1 MSDDTGTGT
10 GTPKPTPTQA
20 RAPMSVTTA
29 STTTVRAAPAPLP
42 SPFRATM
49 AVLAGFGLNFFLSG
63 IGPQMLAAMLPGEFP
78 MPADPETPPT
88 PTELGLVLVCVI
100 FSANALLAGVLTG
113 RVALTKPF
121 GHAAI
126 LAGIFG
132 LFALYGLDQARQQP
146 GWFAI
151 AFVILPPM
159 FVLLGG
165 LVAER
170 AAKRRA
176 ARPPR

>member
-1 MSDDTGTGT
+1 MSDTAKEASE
-10 GTPKPTPTQA
+10 PAAQVPTSTTT
-20 RAPMSVTTA
+20 TTA
-29 STTTVRAAPAPLP
+29 RSTTTVRAASAPLP

-49 AVLAGFGLNFFLSG
+49 AVLAGFALNFFLSG
-63 IGPQMLAAMLPGEFP
+63 IGPQMLASLFPSEFP

-88 PTELGLVLVCVI
+88 PTELGLVLVCVV

-113 RVALTKPF
+113 RVATTKPF

-151 AFVILPPM
+151 AFVVLPPL

-165 LVAER
+165 LVAQR
-170 AAKRRA
+170 AAERRA
-176 ARPPR
+176 KKR